1 MNQNIWSYESICLF
15 WLKNRIVQTE
25 NAITEGVLVRV
36 RTTFRDDISQVNESN
51 FFFNYHIEIENHNS
65 YGVQLLHRDWFI
77 RDSLSSMVHVGGEG
91 VVGQQPIL
99 GPGDCY
105 QYTSGCEL
113 NSEIGSMY
121 GFYTFVNVDTQE
133 EFRVEIPNFQMV
145 FPGRLN

>member
-1 MNQNIWSYESICLF
+1 LLEISI
-15 WLKNRIVQTE
+15 LKTE
-25 NAITEGVLVRV
+25 NTITEGVLVRV
-36 RTTFRDDISQVNESN
+36 RTTFREDISQVNEN
-51 FFFNYHIEIENHNS
+51 AFFFNYHIEIENHNS
-65 YGVQLLHRDWFI
+65 FTVQLLHRDWFI
-77 RDSLSSMVHVGGEG
+77 RDSLSSMIHVGGEG

-121 GFYTFVNVDTQE
+121 GFYTFLNLENND
-133 EFRVEIPNFQMV
+133 EFRVDIPNFQMI